1 MKSKL
6 LSLSLAL
13 IMLISCVLTGCSPS
27 ENEGGTDSG
36 ETEVDNSA
44 KSITLWLIA
53 EEGMTP
59 KAQELVSEA
68 FTEITKSAFN
78 TNVVLRF
85 CSEDTYYDQLEKA
98 INDSQER
105 AILLEECQKAFRKFK
120 KQNADSGKDIPTL
133 TKEFYEKYP
142 EYAQFYNS
150 GALEE
155 DEEGEETTEVE
166 EETVVNDLGI
176 IETKYP
182 EVAKDQVDIFYLSG
196 YDKYT
201 EYIDKEWLT
210 ELNSEISS
218 ASKKLSAYISVS
230 LPNGVQVD
238 GGVYAVP
245 NNVPIGEYTYMMVDK
260 EYFDDYYN
268 KMDNVSNVVDIS
280 RFLNDVKNMNIA
292 NGVDADDEGYVVPL
306 ESTFEECMKMLVW
319 YWDLAYTDI
328 SVYETHYDE
337 ENGREYVLYSQY
349 TVEVEVIDEATGEP
363 KEDENGDPITEKVF
377 QYAPVAEYDKTY
389 KINSNG
395 QYLDKDGNVL
405 NYSYAYDC
413 EYDENGNP
421 TSWKAWWMDMDGEGP
436 YDNLAAQ
443 KVAAD
448 DEDKD
453 LALSN
458 LKGMYL
464 VDEDGNPVTK
474 ENDKRVIVNEKD
486 STNFDD
492 NGNVKPSYFYTY
504 EKSSDFSVLGTV
516 FKSPDIKD
524 RGKVNVG
531 FNSLLEDKNY
541 QELYLTMK
549 NYEYEGF
556 FGAPA
561 EGQSSA
567 VFFKKGDAK
576 IKVEND
582 KNGYYVDPETGRE
595 YYAVVAEYPEATDK
609 ELYGNMFA
617 VYANSPNLT
626 RAMEVITRINTN
638 AELRNLLQYGILD
651 QHYELN
657 EDGTVK
663 LLTSSEKEYGTYR
676 MDIYKTG
683 NCFIAHPTEELG
695 ADVWKYAMI
704 QNSDSLIAPLLGFD
718 FNDACSEEEYPL
730 DVSLIDYIDTVNAA
744 VIEKIDSCRDID
756 ELENALITA
765 EDSLVNKY
773 SKRYDSKIAKAANSN
788 YDPDEPL
795 GSSVANQ
802 KPDLSGNS
810 PNTIYYRWLETYGYK
825 AAN

>member
-27 ENEGGTDSG
+27 ETTDGTDSG

-53 EEGMTP
+53 EEGMTA
-59 KAQELVSEA
+59 KAQKLVSEA

-78 TNVVLRF
+78 TNVVLKF
-85 CSEDTYYDQLEKA
+85 CSEDTYYDQLEKT

-105 AILLEECQKAFRKFK
+105 ALLLEECQKEFRKFK
-120 KQNADSGKDIPTL
+120 KQNADSGKDITTL
-133 TKEFYEKYP
+133 TKEFYEKHP
-142 EYAQFYNS
+142 EYSQFYNS
-150 GALEE
+150 DALEE
-155 DEEGEETTEVE
+155 DAEGEETTEVE

-176 IETKYP
+176 VETKYP

-196 YDKYT
+196 YDRYT
-201 EYIDKEWLT
+201 EYINKEWLT

-218 ASKKLSAYISVS
+218 ASKKLSQYISVS
-230 LPNGVQVD
+230 LLNGVQVD
-238 GGVYAVP
+238 GGVYAIP

-268 KMDNVSNVVDIS
+268 KIDNVSDVVDIS

-292 NGVDADDEGYVVPL
+292 NGVDEDDEGYVVPL

-328 SVYETHYDE
+328 SVYETYYDE

-349 TVEVEVIDEATGEP
+349 AVEVEVIDEATGEP
-363 KEDENGDPITEKVF
+363 KEDENGDTVTETVF
-377 QYAPVAEYDKTY
+377 KYVPLAEYDKTY
-389 KINSNG
+389 KINSEG
-395 QYLDKDGNVL
+395 QYLDKDGKVL
-405 NYSYAYDC
+405 NYTYVTDT
-413 EYDENGNP
+413 E
-421 TSWKAWWMDMDGEGP
+421 KAWWMDEEGEIT
-436 YDNLAAQ
+436 DNLEAKADTSEEKDANLAA
-443 KVAAD
+443 
-448 DEDKD
+448 
-453 LALSN
+453 LS
-458 LKGMYL
+458 GMYL

-486 STNFDD
+486 STSFDD

-504 EKSSDFSVLGTV
+504 EESSDFSVLGTV

-531 FNSLLEDKNY
+531 FNSLLEDENY

-556 FGAPA
+556 FGTPA

-576 IKVEND
+576 IKVENE

-595 YYAVVAEYPEATDK
+595 YYAIVAEYPEATDK

-676 MDIYKTG
+676 MDLYKTG

-695 ADVWKYAMI
+695 ADVWEYAMI
-704 QNSDSLIAPLLGFD
+704 QNSDSLVEPLLGFD

-730 DVSLIDYIDTVNAA
+730 DVALIDYIDTVNAT
-744 VIEKIDSCRDID
+744 VIEKIDSCRNID
-756 ELENALITA
+756 ELENALIAA
-765 EDSLVNKY
+765 EDSLANIY
-773 SKRYDSKIAKAANSN
+773 NKRYDSKIAKAANSN
-788 YDPDEPL
+788 YDPDQPL
-795 GSSVANQ
+795 GSSVENQ
-802 KPDLSGNS
+802 EPDLAGNS